1 MGGQLL
7 LLGRRCAVEWLT
19 GYFTT
24 DRQPAQWAR
33 YEEQGTCWP
42 CNLPDFK
49 SWRKVSCAALR
60 PVRAFRASPRWPDQK
75 RKCLWVWGESAA
87 AAAPAAPAHEPT
99 TVTGEILAPGVAAR
113 LNAWWESGGKVLI
126 VTDGSLKHIRA
137 AGGRELV
144 PRGGA
149 GWVFGLAPAEFKD
162 EAPNTDQSAVEW
174 LPGVGCSIPLSR
186 WMNPSSFICE
196 TAAAAGALA
205 CIATACAEGVLFPG
219 SLTLYSDN
227 KGMIQVLQGLDG
239 RKHNAWRKTV
249 GVG

>member
-1 MGGQLL
+1 MERAGEGVIGILRETWWEDSSSSWV
-7 LLGRRCAVEWLT
+7 GAVEWLT

-60 PVRAFRASPRWPDQK
+60 PVRAFRASPRRLDQK

-99 TVTGEILAPGVAAR
+99 TVTGEILVPGVAAR

-126 VTDGSLKHIRA
+126 VSEAHTGG
-137 AGGRELV
+137 GGRELV

-162 EAPNTDQSAVEW
+162 EAPNTDQSCCV
-174 LPGVGCSIPLSR
+174 
-186 WMNPSSFICE
+186 FH
-196 TAAAAGALA
+196 ALR
-205 CIATACAEGVLFPG
+205 TN
-219 SLTLYSDN
+219 LTH
-227 KGMIQVLQGLDG
+227 LD
-239 RKHNAWRKTV
+239 
-249 GVG
+249 